1 MTTTN
6 ESSNPTAPV
15 QEAPQPSFLKRY
27 WSWLVLLLF
36 VIALPVSW
44 VATSKISGDVS
55 VTVSGG
61 TPAALQGAK
70 VTLYE
75 VTPEEEQHLTAAL
88 AELQRQNELEK
99 AENTRVFGSQ
109 HADEFAHSSLAGYN
123 NLSDTK
129 HCFSL
134 EKEMEET
141 KKFAQRSET
150 TDGQGGFS
158 FRTPPGRYV
167 VEIIGQQ
174 GNDRFEFVETVD
186 LRWRTYLKLADATCH
201 YSLTN

>member
-1 MTTTN
+1 MTLPL
-6 ESSNPTAPV
+6 ESANATAPAE
-15 QEAPQPSFLKRY
+15 QAPFALFLKRY

-55 VTVSGG
+55 VAVSGG
-61 TPAALQGAK
+61 AATVLQGAK
-70 VTLYE
+70 VTLYKI
-75 VTPEEEQHLTAAL
+75 TPEEEQHLTAAL
-88 AELQRQNELEK
+88 ADLQRQNELEK

-109 HADEFAHSSLAGYN
+109 HADEFAHSSLVGYN

-134 EKEMEET
+134 EKVMDET
-141 KKFAQRSET
+141 KKSDPRSAI
-150 TDGQGGFS
+150 TDSQGGFS
-158 FRTPPGRYV
+158 FGARPGRYAL
-167 VEIIGQQ
+167 EIVGQQ
-174 GNDRFEFVETVD
+174 GPERFEFVETID
-186 LRWRTYLKLADATCH
+186 LKWRSYLKLVDASCH